1 MEYIRGTRR
10 STKTISGDSCLLCV
24 QYIDLISPS
33 SCDFIYISVVIN
45 ASEKTAAQEKAERAS
60 YEDDVRKATALS
72 LQHQS
77 NFIEDLTK
85 DSPQIYDNPL
95 DERKPAA
102 VPMTAMPAT
111 AMPRTKAE
119 RQEEIKERVV
129 NQLDKLADDG
139 TPNTEELVWRCL
151 TIFVAKTRT
160 SIN

>member
-1 MEYIRGTRR
+1 
-10 STKTISGDSCLLCV
+10 V
-24 QYIDLISPS
+24 QYVDLISPS

-77 NFIEDLTK
+77 NFIKDLTT
-85 DSPQIYDNPL
+85 DSPPIYDNPL

-139 TPNTEELVWRCL
+139 TPNTEEASMEMLDYLCS
-151 TIFVAKTRT
+151 KDE
-160 SIN
+160 NKY